1 MTHKPIDI
9 KFTKHATAKM
19 RQRSIAVKD
28 IRDIVSKPETVEKD
42 RFDDSLSHFIG
53 SKKDRYLRVIARWQ
67 SENELLV
74 VSAFYD
80 RRLSRRR
87 RHDKD

>member
-1 MTHKPIDI
+1 MTDKPIAI
-9 KFTKHATAKM
+9 KFTKHATAKI
-19 RQRSIAVKD
+19 RQRSIAVED
-28 IRDIVSKPETVEKD
+28 IKDIVSKPEMVEKD
-42 RFDDSLSHFIG
+42 KFDDSLSHFIG
-53 SKKDRYLRVIARWQ
+53 PKKDRHLRVIARWQ

-80 RRLSRRR
+80 RRLARRR